1 MNELVGPKSI
11 KKESA
16 TIVDEWRYSGRSTF
30 HFYVFFFVQGWRF
43 RTRTLNFI
51 DVSGSMEGQGLTCR
65 GIMSLRRVHCRA

>member
-1 MNELVGPKSI
+1 MLMNGAIVVVALSI
-11 KKESA
+11 FMS
-16 TIVDEWRYSGRSTF
+16 
-30 HFYVFFFVQGWRF
+30 FFFVHGWRF